1 MIILMLAS
9 AAIIVEVF
17 PSFLHLHSLSEQVE
31 EEEESK
37 EGEEATEV
45 SSVLI

>member
-1 MIILMLAS
+1 MLAFATIS
-9 AAIIVEVF
+9 VEAF
-17 PSFLHLHSLSEQVE
+17 PSFLHLYSLSKQVE

-45 SSVLI
+45 SSVHIRFI